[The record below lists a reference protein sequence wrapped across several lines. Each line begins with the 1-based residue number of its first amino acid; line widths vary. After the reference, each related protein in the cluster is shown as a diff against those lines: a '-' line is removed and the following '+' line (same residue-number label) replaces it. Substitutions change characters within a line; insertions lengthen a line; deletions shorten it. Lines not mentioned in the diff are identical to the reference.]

1 MIRHAPGLR
10 LDSSRPVRDQ
20 IHEACGW
27 RRGVVLEAIGDLS
40 PLRLSETGRRELRH
54 LLRTMELSLVALS
67 LPTRRSFDTTDQ
79 LDDRI
84 RRADLAFAL
93 AYELGTNLVLA
104 RVGQVP
110 PEDDPERREAFT
122 NAISALGQRAD
133 HRGVRLALET
143 GSEPGQR
150 LKTFLDSLD
159 LVSLAAS
166 IDPASLLRGGIDPV
180 AASRELSTRVAHAYA
195 GDATG
200 SAGGAAPNPRGL
212 GFPAG
217 ALDWEEY
224 LGALEEI
231 GYPRLPHRLAPS
243 LGGSA
248 RSVHHAGSPVQT
260 VRLRKAVGGNVR
272 REAWSVTSLLGFN
285 DHYSLVRA
293 GPPDRPFLCDRR
305 SPRPRPL
312 AGQLE
317 TSGRPKGDC
326 SLSTTFSGAAAAAVD
341 AVRRAG

>member
-1 MIRHAPGLR
+1 MIRHALGLR

-20 IHEACGW
+20 IHEAARMGA
-27 RRGVVLEAIGDLS
+27 RGVVLEAIGDLS
-40 PLRLSETGRRELRH
+40 PPRLSETGRRELRH
-54 LLRTMELSLVALS
+54 LLRTMELSLVALG

-84 RRADLAFAL
+84 RRADLALAL

-110 PEDDPERREAFT
+110 PEDDRERREAFT
-122 NAISALGQRAD
+122 NAISSLGQRAD

-159 LVSLAAS
+159 MVSLAAS
-166 IDPASLLRGGIDPV
+166 VDPASLLRGGIDPV
-180 AASRELSTRVAHAYA
+180 AASRELSTWVAHAYA

-231 GYPRLPHRLAPS
+231 GYRGFLTVWPDPSEDPRVQFTTLA
-243 LGGSA
+243 
-248 RSVHHAGSPVQT
+248 
-260 VRLRKAVGGNVR
+260 LRCKRFG
-272 REAWSVTSLLGFN
+272 
-285 DHYSLVRA
+285 
-293 GPPDRPFLCDRR
+293 
-305 SPRPRPL
+305 
-312 AGQLE
+312 
-317 TSGRPKGDC
+317 
-326 SLSTTFSGAAAAAVD
+326 
-341 AVRRAG
+341 